1 MLRRKSSLQQETLKR
16 FIGQEEEILVEGLS
30 RRSSLAV
37 SGKGRHAVSVTVE
50 GGEQDIEQI
59 LKCRITGLKNNT
71 LTGERL

>member
-1 MLRRKSSLQQETLKR
+1 MRASFGEKDFSGDVVFKMKNVAKAFGDRTL
-16 FIGQEEEILVEGLS
+16 FSDVNL
-30 RRSSLAV
+30 
-37 SGKGRHAVSVTVE
+37 TVE